1 LLLALEAEAL
11 FLVHLPGHAG
21 HVAHA
26 GPAALAAEEGLH
38 LGHHVCV
45 WLLLLLLRLLLPLV
59 GRCLGGLE
67 GCLAGARE
75 VEGVEVHLFWVGDI
89 VDFFNAWVSHCG
101 WWVVGVAGWWWVR
114 LGFNQSCRA
123 SGQDMLILG
132 CMFLRMSSLEAK
144 DRRCKK

>member
-45 WLLLLLLRLLLPLV
+45 WLLLLLLLRLLPLLLL
-59 GRCLGGLE
+59 GDLGGLE

-75 VEGVEVHLFWVGDI
+75 IEGVEVHLFGIGDI
-89 VDFFNAWVSHCG
+89 VYLFDAWVSHCG
-101 WWVVGVAGWWWVR
+101 WWA
-114 LGFNQSCRA
+114 
-123 SGQDMLILG
+123 
-132 CMFLRMSSLEAK
+132 
-144 DRRCKK
+144 